1 MSSYQFLLL
10 KLFIYFLG
18 HYYAAQFGIQWCR
31 VQIEKSERHEEAFF
45 VDIGRRKVI
54 HPSMMFHELPDRY

>member
-10 KLFIYFLG
+10 TFFIYSLG

-31 VQIEKSERHEEAFF
+31 VQIERSERHEEAFF